1 MERAASKNEH
11 RRGMSQTKILKSSGS
26 SVKARAMGMGR
37 FLVRLFFLS
46 VVTCILL
53 IGVAWAFG
61 ALWFDF
67 PVSGL
72 RQPLAAAF
80 GLSAVAA
87 LMFVRPHWRAQL
99 VVAGAIVLVAAW
111 ELTSPPSNTRD
122 WPRPG

>member
-87 LMFVRPHWRAQL
+87 LMFVRPHWRAQR
-99 VVAGAIVLVAAW
+99 VVAAAIVLVPARD
-111 ELTSPPSNTRD
+111 PPTPPPNPPTCH
-122 WPRPG
+122 PQV